1 MFIEIIKFII
11 YSGLIV
17 LISKYILVT
26 TLRKLAEAMNLKAK
40 TVGDIAGYATSVPEL
55 LTITTSSLRGL
66 TGASVYNILSSNVIN
81 LIQYLGAILLNKNAS
96 KLRNKAIVI
105 DLVMVFFT
113 IAIPIVFLKLDIEL
127 KLAVVPLFI
136 ILYILFMVLNNNVH
150 KLYLKNEDEELEE
163 KIEEERKE
171 QKKNP
176 RKVLRYVLVLIVTGV
191 LLFIIGEMLGDTL
204 ENLCNLFGVSEV
216 VVGILLG
223 FVTSLPELITFFEAQ
238 RHYKKVDDDMLG
250 VVEATNNLLTSN
262 ILNLFAIQSVGILI
276 SAIVLGEFIN

>member
-1 MFIEIIKFII
+1 MIVEIIKFIL

-17 LISKYILVT
+17 LISKYILVS
-26 TLRKLAEAMNLKAK
+26 TLRKLAEALNLKAK

-81 LIQYLGAILLNKNAS
+81 LIQYLGAILLNKNTS
-96 KLRNKAIVI
+96 KLRNRAII
-105 DLVMVFFT
+105 TDLVLVFFT
-113 IAIPIVFLKLDIEL
+113 IAIPIAFLKLNIEL
-127 KLAVVPLFI
+127 KLAVVPLFV
-136 ILYILFMVLNNNVH
+136 ILYILFRVLNNHVH
-150 KLYLKNEDEELEE
+150 KLYLKNEDVELAEE
-163 KIEEERKE
+163 IEEEREE

-176 RKVLRYVLVLIVTGV
+176 KKVLIYVVILIVTGI
-191 LLFIIGEMLGDTL
+191 LLFVIGELLGNTL

-216 VVGILLG
+216 IVGILLG

-262 ILNLFAIQSVGILI
+262 ILNLFAIQTVGILI
-276 SAIVLGEFIN
+276 SSIILKV